1 MTKHHVF
8 RVGPDQPLLA
18 EIKRYCEEKNINS
31 ALMLGMIGSLKEVT
45 LAFIRS
51 VPADYV
57 TEDFTGPMEI
67 AAGQGSVAMDNGE
80 RVLHIHLVISDHDRA
95 VGGHLVEGKTFTT
108 AEVAILEFEEGE
120 PELKRKLDD
129 HTGLKELQ

>member
-1 MTKHHVF
+1 MTEYHVF

-31 ALMLGMIGSLKEVT
+31 ALVLGIIGSLNEVT

-57 TEDFTGPMEI
+57 TEDFTGPLEI
-67 AAGQGSVAMDNGE
+67 AAAQGSIAMDKGE

-95 VGGHLVEGKTFTT
+95 VGGHLVEGKIFTT
-108 AEVAILEFEEGE
+108 AEVALMEFEEGE
-120 PELKRKLDD
+120 AELKRKLDD
-129 HTGLKELQ
+129 YTGLKELQ